1 MIKSMTAYAGSDF
14 SSPHLTI
21 AIEIRGYNSRHLD
34 VALKLYHRYAVLEE
48 KIKKAISAAVDRG
61 RVEIRINITESD
73 ENAEV
78 FSINEPMANAYYK
91 TLAQLKN
98 KFQMDAEIPLAL
110 LCAKNGI
117 IETDEPEINTDAI
130 RQPLEECLHAALAEF
145 DAMKINEG
153 NALKADLEQRLAFIE
168 DSIAKIE
175 TKTDGLLDL
184 YQEKLKNRIAT
195 LTQGMVDIDP
205 ARIAQ
210 ESAFIADRSDISE
223 EVVRAKSHLNQ
234 FRQLMADKAP
244 CGRPLNFLLQE
255 FNREFNTMGS
265 KAGDAEIAHVIV
277 AAKTELEKI
286 REQIQNVE

>member
-1 MIKSMTAYAGSDF
+1 MIKSMTAYARSDF
-14 SSPHLTI
+14 SSPRLTI
-21 AIEIRGYNSRHLD
+21 TIEIRGYNSRHLD

-48 KIKKAISAAVDRG
+48 KIKKAISTAVDRG

-91 TLAQLKN
+91 TLVQLKN
-98 KFQMDAEIPLAL
+98 KFQIDAEIPLAL
-110 LCAKNGI
+110 LCTKNGI
-117 IETDEPEINTDAI
+117 IETADPEINTDAI
-130 RQPLEECLHAALAEF
+130 WQPLEECLHAALSEF

-153 NALKADLEQRLAFIE
+153 DALKADLEQRLAFIE
-168 DSIAKIE
+168 DSITQIE
-175 TKTDGLLDL
+175 TKTDGLLGI

-210 ESAFIADRSDISE
+210 ESAFIADKSDISE